1 MNRYVSNLPPM
12 PGVFPDYP
20 APVVRN
26 ADHGTELTGA
36 AILLVWT
43 LRSTPKNKLLTDKD
57 CYEVFERMFARRLA
71 HEPPHFSLSP
81 EEESDFKACEPTD
94 R

>member
-1 MNRYVSNLPPM
+1 VLPPIARI
-12 PGVFPDYP
+12 GGCSIKTRDLRGWQVALLF
-20 APVVRN
+20 A
-26 ADHGTELTGA
+26 GA

-43 LRSTPKNKLLTDKD
+43 LRSTPENKLLTDKD
-57 CYEVFERMFARRLA
+57 CYEAFERMFARRLA
-71 HEPPHFSLSP
+71 HEPPYFSLSP

>member
-1 MNRYVSNLPPM
+1 MKIGDLR
-12 PGVFPDYP
+12 GWQ
-20 APVVRN
+20 VVLLF
-26 ADHGTELTGA
+26 AGA
-36 AILLVWT
+36 AILLFWT
-43 LRSTPKNKLLTDKD
+43 LRSPPENKLLTDKD

-81 EEESDFKACEPTD
+81 EEESDFKACEPAD